1 MFLLRLAF
9 WLAVIVFLLPSDPQ
23 QQARLSSTVTTAIE
37 RLTTFC
43 DRNAKTCVVGAE
55 VWANF
60 VKKAEFG
67 LRLVG
72 DLLGGRPSP
81 DPAPPPQDKRGAG
94 KTDPRGALSP
104 SDLYQ
109 PPWRGPT
116 RRAGG

>member
-9 WLAVIVFLLPSDPQ
+9 WLAVLVFLLPSDAQ
-23 QQARLSSTVTTAIE
+23 QQARLYATATTTIE
-37 RLTTFC
+37 RVTTFC
-43 DRNAKTCVVGAE
+43 DRNAKTCAVGAE

-60 VKKAEFG
+60 VRKAEFA

-81 DPAPPPQDKRGAG
+81 EAAPPPQDKRGAG
-94 KTDPRGALSP
+94 KSEPRGTLFP
-104 SDLYQ
+104 SDLQ
-109 PPWRGPT
+109 PLWRGPA